1 MTDRKPVYAPPNE
14 GASFWSLG
22 GRFTVKLEDEAA
34 DGRYSV
40 VEAVA
45 WHSTEPPLHIH
56 HREDEAW
63 YILDGQMTFYVGDD
77 AFVAPT
83 GTFVMAPMGVPHT
96 FTVDVEPTRV
106 LVIAAPSGFEHF
118 AVDLGVPASS
128 DTPPD
133 DLALPAP
140 DVLAVVAERY
150 GIEVI
155 GPPRRVSHP
164 A

>member
-77 AFVAPT
+77 AFVAPR
-83 GTFVMAPMGVPHT
+83 
-96 FTVDVEPTRV
+96 EPSSWRPWASRT
-106 LVIAAPSGFEHF
+106 LSPSTSSRHGFW
-118 AVDLGVPASS
+118 
-128 DTPPD
+128 
-133 DLALPAP
+133 
-140 DVLAVVAERY
+140 
-150 GIEVI
+150 
-155 GPPRRVSHP
+155 
-164 A
+164 